1 MDMTL
6 GVIGTGNM
14 GAALVR
20 GWSRGLSAGARLLVW
35 DKVPAAMDRLAGTA
49 GVAVV
54 GSLTQLVAEADVLVM
69 VVKPN
74 DGRELL
80 RSLSASFRAGQTVV
94 SSMAGVEL
102 ATIRQACGPKPAL
115 FRVMPN
121 LGVEMVAVSA
131 EQGAAADALAAVVE
145 LFDALG
151 TAVVVPESA
160 LDTVTAVSGT
170 GPALLALAIEG
181 MEDGGVMAG
190 LPRATARAFAR
201 RAMLGAARRLVAG
214 ETPAEELRRDL
225 QVACPP
231 VSEGLSLLEEK
242 QVRTVFEKAVV
253 AAAERARQMRAPSGA
268 C

>member
-1 MDMTL
+1 
-6 GVIGTGNM
+6 
-14 GAALVR
+14 
-20 GWSRGLSAGARLLVW
+20 
-35 DKVPAAMDRLAGTA
+35 
-49 GVAVV
+49 
-54 GSLTQLVAEADVLVM
+54 
-69 VVKPN
+69 
-74 DGRELL
+74 
-80 RSLSASFRAGQTVV
+80 
-94 SSMAGVEL
+94 
-102 ATIRQACGPKPAL
+102 
-115 FRVMPN
+115 
-121 LGVEMVAVSA
+121 VAVSA